1 MLDELRQKSPGTKNT
16 YALWGALMITG
27 LVAAG
32 WAVSLPIRFSQV
44 ASEVEGTDQAANSLS
59 EFLGEMKEEAGAA
72 LASSSLPT
80 TSPDSWGLNLNA
92 TTSAPVAD
100 PILIGTSSTPAAAG
114 STTIQIATSS
124 APKR

>member
-44 ASEVEGTDQAANSLS
+44 ASEVDGVDQTANSLS
-59 EFLGEMKEEAGAA
+59 EFLGEIKDEAGAA

-80 TSPDSWGLNLNA
+80 TNPSSWGLNLTA
-92 TTSAPVAD
+92 TTSVSD
-100 PILIGTSSTPAAAG
+100 PILIGTTSVPAKPG
-114 STTIQIATSS
+114 PDTIQIATSS
-124 APKR
+124 AQNR

>member
-1 MLDELRQKSPGTKNT
+1 MLDELRRKSPGIKNT
-16 YALWGALMITG
+16 YALWGALLVTG

-32 WAVSLPIRFSQV
+32 WMATLPIRFSEV
-44 ASEVEGTDQAANSLS
+44 ASEVEGVDQTANSLS
-59 EFLGEMKEEAGAA
+59 EFLGEMKSEADAV

-80 TSPDSWGLNLNA
+80 TDPNTWGLNGSVTTSGPVVDPILIA
-92 TTSAPVAD
+92 TTSAP
-100 PILIGTSSTPAAAG
+100 IIEG